1 MLGRYGIMRAQNPI
15 IPFLGHR
22 LVQDHGLVRI
32 QGLFLVL
39 IFCDESTL
47 FAVSVISY
55 GN

>member
-1 MLGRYGIMRAQNPI
+1 MLGRYGIMRAQIQLSPS
-15 IPFLGHR
+15 R

-32 QGLFLVL
+32 QGLFLIL
-39 IFCDESTL
+39 IFCSENTF

>member
-1 MLGRYGIMRAQNPI
+1 MLGRYGIMRAQIQLSPSR
-15 IPFLGHR
+15 HR

-32 QGLFLVL
+32 QGLFLIL
-39 IFCDESTL
+39 IFCSENTF